1 MPTATP
7 RIPTATYR
15 VQMHKGFTFNQA
27 REIVPYLAALGI
39 SDLYT
44 SPFFQASPGS
54 THGYDIVDH
63 NHLNPEIGTPEEFD
77 ALVAELKKHGLGL
90 LTDFVPNHMGVAD
103 PTNQWWT
110 DVLENGPSS
119 LAAPC
124 FDIDWHP
131 LKSGLENRVLLPILG
146 EQYGKVLENGELK
159 LRFESGT
166 FYLFYYETRLPINPR
181 TYNLV
186 LAVALE
192 ELKSGF
198 PEGSTPGIGH
208 LVSTAGENDPLYA
221 MSELQSIMTQFDHM
235 PRRTETDR
243 QRSGERAREK
253 EVAKARLE
261 KLCTDYPEVLT
272 AINHAVEVFH
282 GQPSQPRSFDRL
294 DNLVENQAYRL
305 SYWRVAAEEINYR
318 RFFDINQLAAI
329 RVELPEVFDAVH
341 NFLWQLIAD
350 EKITGLRIDHP
361 DGLYNPREYFV
372 RLQEGYARVTG
383 QTLPDDKL
391 GLYLLAEKIL
401 SGSEE
406 LREDWPIHGTTGYD
420 FTTHVTQLL
429 VDDSSEA
436 AFSETYQKFI
446 GRFVHFP
453 TLIYEKKR
461 LTMRLSL
468 ANDVNV
474 LGSLLDKL
482 SEHNRLSRDFTL
494 NALTSAV
501 REVIACFPVYRTYV
515 EHGHQPSAEDRAVVN
530 RAVALAKRRNAGVE
544 SSIYDFL
551 RDILL
556 CRFPAG
562 VTPENDPAGVFEHE
576 HFVMKFQQTTG
587 PIMAK
592 GLEDTA
598 FYIYNRLSALNEV
611 GGEPGRFGISP
622 AEFHATNTHNARRWP
637 HTMLASSTH
646 DTKRSEDTRA
656 RVVALSELPDKW
668 QASLPLWREANA
680 AHKTT
685 IEGEGTQ
692 SPDPNEEY
700 LLCQILLGTW
710 PVGAR
715 GKDPEP
721 TDDAPSTKSQFAA
734 LSDDEHAE
742 YVGRIQEYMTKA
754 IKEAKVNSSWI
765 QPNEAWDK
773 GVRDFITAILTR
785 EPGNA
790 FLKSFEP
797 LAERTAQLG
806 ALNSLVQ
813 TTLKLT
819 VPGVPDIYQGN
830 ETWDFSLVD
839 PDNRRPVDYE
849 HRAAGLKAI
858 EGAKPQD
865 LLAHWPDGRV
875 KLFVIHAI
883 LQHRKANAELF
894 REGGYRPLKVS
905 GKYADNVVAFVR
917 EHEDQAVV
925 VIVPRLVSKLGNCP
939 PVGACWDQTAVAL
952 DGGDGGKPW
961 RELFTGREIAVEDG
975 VLRLADALADFP
987 LAVLVK

>member
-1 MPTATP
+1 MSTTATP

-77 ALVAELKKHGLGL
+77 ALVAELKKHKMGLVA
-90 LTDFVPNHMGVAD
+90 DFVPNHMGIAD
-103 PTNQWWT
+103 TTNSWWM

-146 EQYGKVLENGELK
+146 EQYGRVLENGDLQ

-166 FYLFYYETRLPINPR
+166 FYLYYFETRLPINPR

-186 LAVALE
+186 LAVAAE
-192 ELKSGF
+192 ELKSAIPGD
-198 PEGSTPGIGH
+198 SLPGIGH
-208 LVSTAGENDPLYA
+208 LVTTAGDNDPLYPL
-221 MSELQSIMTQFDHM
+221 SELQSIMTQFDNM
-235 PRRTETDR
+235 PRRTVTDR
-243 QRSGERAREK
+243 QRSGQRAREK
-253 EVAKARLE
+253 EVAKTRLE
-261 KLCTDYPEVLT
+261 KLCADHPAVAA
-272 AINHAVEVFH
+272 AIDHAVNLFQGKKNE
-282 GQPSQPRSFDRL
+282 PRSFDRL
-294 DNLVENQAYRL
+294 DTLIENQAYRL

-341 NFLWQLIAD
+341 NLLWQLIAD

-361 DGLYNPREYFV
+361 DGLYNPREYFL
-372 RLQEGYARVTG
+372 RLQEGYARVRN

-401 SGSEE
+401 SGPEE

-420 FTTHVTQLL
+420 FTTHLTQLL
-429 VDDSSEA
+429 VDDSSA
-436 AFSETYQKFI
+436 QAFSETYQKFI
-446 GRFVHFP
+446 GRYVHFP

-468 ANDVNV
+468 ANDINV

-501 REVIACFPVYRTYV
+501 REVIACFPVYRTYI
-515 EHGHQPSAEDRAVVN
+515 EHGHQPNAEDRAVVN
-530 RAVALAKRRNAGVE
+530 RAVAMAKRRNAGVE

-556 CRFPAG
+556 FRFPADL
-562 VTPENDPAGVFEHE
+562 TPESIFQHE

-598 FYIYNRLSALNEV
+598 FYIYNRLAALNEV
-611 GGEPGRFGISP
+611 GGEPQHFGITP
-622 AEFHATNTHNARRWP
+622 AEFHATNTHNVRRWP

-656 RVVALSELPDKW
+656 RIIALSELPDKW
-668 QASLPLWREANA
+668 QASLLTWREMNA

-685 IEGEGTQ
+685 IEGEPSQ
-692 SPDPNEEY
+692 APDPNEEY
-700 LLCQILLGTW
+700 LLYQILLGTW
-710 PVGAR
+710 PVGAK
-715 GKDPEP
+715 GKDPQP
-721 TDDAPSTKSQFAA
+721 TADAPSTKSQFAA
-734 LSDDEHAE
+734 LSEAEHTE
-742 YVGRIQEYMTKA
+742 YVTRIQEYMTKA
-754 IKEAKVNSSWI
+754 IKEAKVNSSWV

-773 GVRDFITAILTR
+773 GVRDFIAALLTR
-785 EPGNA
+785 QTDNP
-790 FLKSFEP
+790 FLKAFEP
-797 LAERTAQLG
+797 LAERVAQLG
-806 ALNSLVQ
+806 ALNSLIQ

-819 VPGVPDIYQGN
+819 VPGVPDIYQGT

-839 PDNRRPVDYE
+839 PDNRRPVDYAQRE
-849 HRAAGLKAI
+849 EALHSLDAAT
-858 EGAKPQD
+858 PQD

-875 KLFVIHAI
+875 KLFVLSAI
-883 LQHRKANAELF
+883 LHYRRDHPELF
-894 REGGYRPLKVS
+894 REGGYRVLKVS

-917 EHEDQAVV
+917 EHDDHAVA
-925 VIVPRLVSKLGNCP
+925 VIVPRLVSRLDNYP
-939 PVGACWDQTAVAL
+939 PVGPCWDNTAITL
-952 DGGDGGKPW
+952 ESDGGAPW
-961 RELFTGREIAVEDG
+961 RELFTHRNLTLEDG
-975 VLRLADALADFP
+975 VLRLSEALADFP
-987 LAVLVK
+987 LAVLLR